1 MHCDTPYECY
11 TKNQEFYV
19 NRLAVSGEG
28 GKEFEKWFQTFAFW
42 IKDNMENPFQ
52 FYQKMYSD
60 FKVKIQN
67 KPSNLIP
74 VFSVEGGAVLEYDSD
89 RLFELKKD
97 GTKFLTLT
105 WNGENNIAGGSQSQ
119 KGLTSFGKEVI
130 EKMNRLKIGC
140 DLSHLNE
147 KSFYKAVES
156 AEYPMATHS
165 CCKRVFYHPR
175 NLSDEQIRLIAERKG
190 VVGICFYPEFL
201 GGESYSKIYENIYHL
216 LSMGFEDVISIGSD
230 FDGAR
235 MSENLQKISQV
246 PCLYEYLAEK
256 GLEKALLQKIF
267 YNNANNFIANLC

>member
-1 MHCDTPYECY
+1 MIPEGDRKRVESYVLAHVDGVLKELHVQKIPIDKRSAGNVLPYP
-11 TKNQEFYV
+11 YV
-19 NRLAVSGEG
+19 NTTHE
-28 GKEFEKWFQTFAFW
+28 
-42 IKDNMENPFQ
+42 
-52 FYQKMYSD
+52 
-60 FKVKIQN
+60 
-67 KPSNLIP
+67 
-74 VFSVEGGAVLEYDSD
+74 
-89 RLFELKKD
+89 KD
-97 GTKFLTLT
+97 GIKFLTLT
-105 WNGENNIAGGSQSQ
+105 WNGENSIAGGSQSQ

-147 KSFYKAVES
+147 KSFYKAVEI
-156 AEYPMATHS
+156 AEYPLATHS
-165 CCKRVFYHPR
+165 CCKTVFNHPR
-175 NLSDEQIRLIAERKG
+175 NLSDEQIRLIAERNG

-201 GGESYSKIYENIYHL
+201 GGEAFSKIYENIYHL
-216 LSMGFEDVISIGSD
+216 LSMGFEDVIAIGSD